1 MNVMS
6 LFSPNGPDVVV
17 LSQNKAAS
25 YIYQNNYRN
34 HTGIYQ
40 PSAVAHRE
48 DTAKTFL
55 FRGIKKSEWKIES
68 GEKCEKEAVK
78 GHNFSFRTRLATLD
92 FSLTHFCSLMLTCF

>member
-1 MNVMS
+1 MRQQRFASRNKKSRHERHVF
-6 LFSPNGPDVVV
+6 FSPNGPDVVV

-40 PSAVAHRE
+40 PSAAAHRK

-55 FRGIKKSEWKIES
+55 FRGRKKSVS
-68 GEKCEKEAVK
+68 GKLRAVR
-78 GHNFSFRTRLATLD
+78 NA
-92 FSLTHFCSLMLTCF
+92 